1 MAASTPFQ
9 RVMELQPQG
18 EPHLVLRP
26 IESLGGVVPE
36 VGSVLVGADGQST
49 TEPTLV
55 TEVFVS
61 PENDFDPSSV
71 SWRRLT

>member
-9 RVMELQPQG
+9 RVMELQPEE